1 MKTKTM
7 LKRLSG
13 EKNCKIVFEAF
24 IQLFITMAE
33 ITCINAIQI
42 VKWTITEY
50 LQNIFQHRNYF
61 YCLISVSVS
70 GGLEIRT
77 FKERRRRRRQRGL
90 GAAFRIVSVSSENS

>member
-1 MKTKTM
+1 MQKC
-7 LKRLSG
+7 LSG
-13 EKNCKIVFEAF
+13 GKNCKIVFEAF

-70 GGLEIRT
+70 GGLEIRSQD
-77 FKERRRRRRQRGL
+77 FQRKKEEEEAA
-90 GAAFRIVSVSSENS
+90 GAWCGF